1 MANRV
6 KTWAA
11 GDVPTYTDL
20 NAEFDNVNTGD
31 RTITGSLT
39 MSGTIDVSTG
49 IFRPRIYSQ
58 AAEPDIAA
66 NSMAFWKD
74 TDDSKY
80 YLILDIAGT
89 QKKFEL
95 T

>member
-6 KTWAA
+6 KTWAN
-11 GDVPTYTDL
+11 GDTITHTDV

-31 RTITGSLT
+31 RTVSGSITLT
-39 MSGTIDVSTG
+39 GTTDVASGV
-49 IFRPRIYSQ
+49 FRPRIYSQ
-58 AAEPDIAA
+58 AAEPDIGA

-89 QKKFEL
+89 QKKVEL